1 MAPAEP
7 LPKTKNSDSTAVSP
21 NRAAVSSKTI
31 SNIVTHEMSKALA
44 HEAMERNLSLYE
56 VASQAETIASYWAKF
71 TDSEKELMK
80 SFETQYTGLV
90 A

>member
-1 MAPAEP
+1 M
-7 LPKTKNSDSTAVSP
+7 L
-21 NRAAVSSKTI
+21 
-31 SNIVTHEMSKALA
+31 KALV

-80 SFETQYTGLV
+80 SFETQYTGLF
-90 A
+90 AQ